1 MNKKQLIVLWI
12 GIVAILIPVLPSIFS
27 AIGAVA
33 QLLLWSFIVILVC
46 GGLICTFKDK
56 DETAGEE

>member
-46 GGLICTFKDK
+46 GGLICAFKDK
-56 DETAGEE
+56 DETAGED